1 MMNSNTFDSLPWT
14 PEAKEKFDN
23 IPFFVRSQART
34 QIERIARDEELDE
47 ITVDVV
53 EQARQK
59 FGQ

>member
-1 MMNSNTFDSLPWT
+1 MTPDAFESLPWT
-14 PEAKEKFDN
+14 PEAKEKFNN

-47 ITVDVV
+47 ITVEVV
-53 EQARQK
+53 EQARQQ